1 MTKELKQIMLQTS
14 IKNTATLRGPG
25 LHSGC
30 MVEVTLR
37 PAPVNHGIVFRRV
50 DLVPSVDIPALAAS
64 VGETSRS
71 TSIANGEA
79 VVCTIEHLMS
89 ALHGLQVDNV
99 LVEVSGPEVPILDGS
114 ARPWVEAIEKVGVAE
129 LDAERKV
136 LAIEDTITFCEG
148 NSKYRVE
155 PADDFKVT
163 CIVDFPGQAVGHQEA
178 TFCDFSS
185 YVREVAPCRTF
196 VFLHEIMPL
205 LANNLIKGGALDNAL
220 VFVNQPLDPQQAEY
234 LGRVYGKDPSSM
246 MVENGVLNTVKPF
259 FCNEPARHKMLDFI
273 GDILLLGTRVRGH
286 FTIECPGHKNNV
298 AFAKEIIKHLNK

>member
-1 MTKELKQIMLQTS
+1 MILQTS
-14 IKNTATLRGPG
+14 IKTTTTLQGPG

-30 MVEVTLR
+30 MVEVTLH
-37 PAPVNHGIVFRRV
+37 PAPANHGIIFRRI
-50 DLVPSVDIPALAAS
+50 DLSPVIDIPALATS

-71 TSIANGEA
+71 TSIANGDA

-99 LVEVSGPEVPILDGS
+99 LVDVSGPEVPILDGS
-114 ARPWVEAIEKVGVAE
+114 ARPWVEAIRQVGIVT

-136 LAIEDTITFCEG
+136 LAIQDTITFTEG
-148 NSKYRVE
+148 NSKYQVE
-155 PADDFKVT
+155 PSDEFKVT
-163 CIVDFPGQAVGHQEA
+163 CIVDFEGQAVGHQEA
-178 TFCDFSS
+178 SFSDFSS
-185 YVREVAPCRTF
+185 YDQEVAPCRTF

-220 VFVNQPLDPQQAEY
+220 VFVNQPLDPKQAEY

-246 MVENGVLNTVKPF
+246 MVENGVLNMVKPYF
-259 FCNEPARHKMLDFI
+259 DNEPARHKMLDFI
-273 GDILLLGTRVRGH
+273 GDILLLGTRVKGH

-298 AFAKEIIKHLNK
+298 AFAKEIINKIK